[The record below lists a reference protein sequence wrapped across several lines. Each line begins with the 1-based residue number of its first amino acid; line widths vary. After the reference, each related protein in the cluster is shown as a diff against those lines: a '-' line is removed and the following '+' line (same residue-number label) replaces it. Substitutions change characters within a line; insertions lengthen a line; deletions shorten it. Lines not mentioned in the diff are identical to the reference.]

1 MPVSEHDRALEI
13 EVLNKNPATIGV
25 INKGSYDMLKCLLWN
40 INVIQLWLVKM
51 EKMYDLNTALVFET
65 MCASCVQK
73 PVQSVYLD
81 MYIISY
87 NPVSFSV
94 LWFVFCV
101 PSLCPVLFWHLKFPV
116 LTSCDLPSLITK
128 CVSPVC
134 DCSTC
139 VSFLSCVFPLPVCC
153 VSIPCYFSDL
163 IASLFPFCVSF
174 AILRLISQLPFDFPW
189 SFTPGISSC

>member
-1 MPVSEHDRALEI
+1 MPAVKYQCYTTLTCQDR
-13 EVLNKNPATIGV
+13 K
-25 INKGSYDMLKCLLWN
+25 KW
-40 INVIQLWLVKM
+40 
-51 EKMYDLNTALVFET
+51 DLTTALVFET
-65 MCASCVQK
+65 MCMRCVQE
-73 PVQSVYLD
+73 PVQLLYLT

-101 PSLCPVLFWHLKFPV
+101 PSLCPVLCWNVKFPV
-116 LTSCDLPSLITK
+116 LTSCARLPLITK

-153 VSIPCYFSDL
+153 VSILWYFYDL
-163 IASLFPFCVSF
+163 VASLFPFCVSF
-174 AILRLISQLPFDFPW
+174 PILRLISQLPFDFPW
-189 SFTPGISSC
+189 SFTLGISSC